1 MSMSNKRIDV
11 DPLTDDELHQIR
23 RCFHV
28 HKEKIGDLVPRFKRQ
43 PGVISAIVRTQM
55 TAHEVMMQLSGKYAD
70 ANKNKPL
77 VQTELAID
85 PLTES
90 PESVIARL
98 TADLELAR
106 TDAHNKGL
114 RISELHMKL
123 SDAHNAIVRVAA
135 EIARVKQ

>member
-11 DPLTDDELHQIR
+11 DPLTDEEVSEIR
-23 RCFHV
+23 GAFRQPMAKMC
-28 HKEKIGDLVPRFKRQ
+28 DLSARFKRQ

-55 TAHEVMMQLSGKYAD
+55 SAHEVMMQLSGKYAD

-77 VQTELAID
+77 VQTELAIE
-85 PLTES
+85 PLIES

-98 TADLELAR
+98 SADLELAR

-135 EIARVKQ
+135 DIARVKP